1 MTAAW
6 PPAQARS
13 PGWLQADRPV
23 LAPPR
28 PLPTGFDALVDDL
41 VGAVRRQPWQ
51 VRRLRRLAQDC
62 AARMAGLRG
71 LSDAELQSQ
80 LQTHRDAFRRDMTC
94 GHGALLAAL
103 AAVGEAA
110 GRALGLWPYPVQLM
124 GALALHQGW
133 LAEMATGEGKTLTVA
148 MAAVLAGWSGRPCH
162 LVTANDYLAARD
174 ALEMD
179 PLYRRCGVSV
189 VAVTGELAPTERAVR
204 YACDVVYVTAKELLA
219 DFLRD
224 RQAASA
230 GGDVGRAML
239 RRWLWR
245 DAAGDAAPV
254 DVAAVDLLLVR
265 GLHTALIDEAD
276 SVLIDEAV
284 TPLILSAPRPD
295 PELSQAVLWAAEVAD
310 RLVVEADYSLNRSR
324 GMVTLAPATL
334 TLAMQSSH
342 RLPRLWQAQ
351 ARREELL
358 RQALVAR
365 HFLLRDQHYVV
376 QEGKIVLLDEGTG
389 RLTPNRTLT
398 AGLHQAVEAHEGLA
412 ISDPSRSLGQ
422 MSFQAFFRHFRR
434 LAGTTGTAHE
444 ARAEFW
450 SIYGLG
456 VLAVPTHRPRIRS
469 AARPLVFATEAE
481 KTQALLAEIMRLH
494 GQGLP
499 VLVGVRSVNSSDRL
513 AEQLRARALPFRLLN
528 AVRLGD
534 EAEIV
539 AQAGQAGCITV
550 ATNMAGR
557 GTDIVLGAG
566 VAAMGGL
573 QVIVA
578 ECNESVRIDRQL
590 AGRCGRQGDPG
601 RVRSFLS
608 TQDPMLRRH
617 LPGPWCAAIDRLA
630 SHAPG
635 RVGVLVSWLGLL
647 AVRVAQRR
655 AEAQARQRRR
665 AVLESDEWMDR
676 ALPFGD

>member
-1 MTAAW
+1 MTDSLQMA
-6 PPAQARS
+6 PAHGS
-13 PGWLQADRPV
+13 GWLRADRPV
-23 LAPPR
+23 LVPPP
-28 PLPTGFDALVDDL
+28 PLPSGFDALVDSL
-41 VGAVRRQPWQ
+41 IGTIRRLPWQ
-51 VRRLRRLAQDC
+51 SRRLQRLAQVC
-62 AARMAGLRG
+62 ADQMAGLQG
-71 LSDAELQSQ
+71 LSDAALQNEIK
-80 LQTHRDAFRRDMTC
+80 THRDALKRDMT
-94 GHGALLAAL
+94 GDHAAQLAAL

-110 GRALGLWPYPVQLM
+110 GRALGMRPYPVQLM

-162 LVTANDYLAARD
+162 LVTANDYLADRD
-174 ALEMD
+174 ALKME
-179 PLYRRCGVSV
+179 PLYHCCGLSV
-189 VAVTGELAPTERAVR
+189 VAVTGELESPERASR
-204 YACDVVYVTAKELLA
+204 YAADVVYVTAKELLA

-224 RQAASA
+224 RQTASSA
-230 GGDVGRAML
+230 GDASREML

-245 DAAGDAAPV
+245 EALGDD
-254 DVAAVDLLLVR
+254 DVAQQQLLVR

-295 PELSQAVLWAAEVAD
+295 PDLTQAVLWASEVAD
-310 RLVVEADYSLNRSR
+310 SLVAGADYVLSLTRSA
-324 GMVTLAPATL
+324 VTLAPATL
-334 TLAMQSSH
+334 ERLMQAPAT
-342 RLPRLWQAQ
+342 LPRLWQAQ

-389 RLTPNRTLT
+389 RLTPSRTLS
-398 AGLHQAVEAHEGLA
+398 AGLHQAVEAHEGLE
-412 ISDPSRSLGQ
+412 ISDPSQSMDQ
-422 MSFQAFFRHFRR
+422 MSFQAFFRCFRR

-456 VLAVPTHRPRIRS
+456 VLAVPTHRPRIRIE
-469 AARPLVFATEAE
+469 ARPLVFGTESE
-481 KTQALLAEIMRLH
+481 KNQALLAEIERLH
-494 GQGLP
+494 YQGLP
-499 VLVGVRSVNSSDRL
+499 VLVGVRSVSSSDRL
-513 AEQLRARALPFRLLN
+513 AEQLRVRALTFGLLN

-534 EAEIV
+534 EAEII
-539 AQAGQAGCITV
+539 AQAGQGGRITI

-557 GTDIVLGAG
+557 GTDILLGAG

-578 ECNESVRIDRQL
+578 ECNESVRVDRQL

-601 RVRSFLS
+601 RVSTWLS
-608 TQDPMLRRH
+608 IEDPLLQRH
-617 LPGPWCAAIDRLA
+617 LPAIWCSAIDHLFK
-630 SHAPG
+630 HAPG
-635 RVGVLVSWLGLL
+635 GVLPIVKWIGLR
-647 AVRVAQRR
+647 AVWFAQQR
-655 AEAQARQRRR
+655 AEVQARQRRR
-665 AVLESDEWMDR
+665 AVLESDKWMSK

>member
-1 MTAAW
+1 MRVAT
-6 PPAQARS
+6 PMAQADG
-13 PGWLQADRPV
+13 PGWLRVDLPV
-23 LAPPR
+23 MAPPR
-28 PLPTGFDALVDDL
+28 PLPSGFDALVDNL
-41 VGAVRRQPWQ
+41 VGAIRRLPWQ
-51 VRRLRRLAQDC
+51 AHRLRRLAQVC
-62 AARMAGLRG
+62 ADRMDVLQG
-71 LSDAELQSQ
+71 LSDAELQ
-80 LQTHRDAFRRDMTC
+80 LQIKTYRDAFRRDMT
-94 GHGALLAAL
+94 GGPAAQLAAL

-110 GRALGLWPYPVQLM
+110 GRALGLRPYPVQLM

-162 LVTANDYLAARD
+162 LVTANDYLADRD
-174 ALEMD
+174 ALKMG
-179 PLYRRCGVSV
+179 PLYRFCGVSV
-189 VAVTGELAPTERAVR
+189 VAVTGELAPAERAAR
-204 YACDVVYVTAKELLA
+204 YASDVVYVTAKELLA

-224 RQAASA
+224 RQTASA
-230 GGDVGRAML
+230 GGDVARAML
-239 RRWLWR
+239 RRWLWSE
-245 DAAGDAAPV
+245 ASGGGDAA
-254 DVAAVDLLLVR
+254 ALLLVR

-295 PELSQAVLWAAEVAD
+295 PDLSQAVLWASEVAD
-310 RLVVEADYSLNRSR
+310 RLVAGADYELSLARSL
-324 GMVTLAPATL
+324 VTLAPATL
-334 TLAMQSSH
+334 ALAMQGSD

-358 RQALVAR
+358 RQALVVR
-365 HFLLRDQHYVV
+365 HFLLRDQHYVL
-376 QEGKIVLLDEGTG
+376 QDGKIVLLDEGTG
-389 RLTPNRTLT
+389 RLTPSRTLS

-412 ISDPSRSLGQ
+412 ISDPSQSMDQ
-422 MSFQAFFRHFRR
+422 MSFQAFFRCFRR

-469 AARPLVFATEAE
+469 EARPLVSGTEAE
-481 KTQALLAEIMRLH
+481 KTQALLAEIERLH
-494 GQGLP
+494 YQGLP
-499 VLVGVRSVNSSDRL
+499 VLVGVRSVSSSDRL
-513 AEQLRARALPFRLLN
+513 AEQLRARALPFSLLN

-539 AQAGQAGCITV
+539 AQAGQAGRITV

-557 GTDIVLGAG
+557 GTDIVLGAH
-566 VAAMGGL
+566 VASMGGL

-601 RVRSFLS
+601 RVSTWLSFE
-608 TQDPMLRRH
+608 DPLLQRH
-617 LPGPWCAAIDRLA
+617 LPAPWCSAMDRLA
-630 SHAPG
+630 IHSAGWAGPLL
-635 RVGVLVSWLGLL
+635 RWIGLL

-655 AEAQARQRRR
+655 AEGQARQRRR
-665 AVLESDEWMDR
+665 LVLESDQWMEK

>member
-1 MTAAW
+1 MSAVP
-6 PPAQARS
+6 PPAQVPG

-23 LAPPR
+23 LVPPR
-28 PLPTGFDALVDDL
+28 PLPTGLDALIDDL
-41 VGAVRRQPWQ
+41 VGAGRRQSWQ

-62 AARMAGLRG
+62 AVHMAGLRG
-71 LSDAELQSQ
+71 LSDAALQAQ
-80 LQTHRDAFRRDMTC
+80 IQAHRDAFRRDMRS
-94 GHGALLAAL
+94 GHGALLAGL

-174 ALEMD
+174 AREMG
-179 PLYRRCGVSV
+179 PLYHRCGVSV
-189 VAVTGELAPTERAVR
+189 VAVTGDLSPANRIAR
-204 YACDVVYVTAKELLA
+204 YAGDVVYVTAKELLA

-245 DAAGDAAPV
+245 DAAPDAAPV
-254 DVAAVDLLLVR
+254 ELLLVR

-295 PELSQAVLWAAEVAD
+295 PELSQAVLWAAEVAQ
-310 RLVVEADYSLNRSR
+310 RLVVGTDYSLARSR
-324 GMVTLAPATL
+324 GLVTLAPATL
-334 TLAMQSSH
+334 ALAMESSH

-376 QEGKIVLLDEGTG
+376 QDGKIVLLDEGTG

-412 ISDPSRSLGQ
+412 ISDPTQSLGQ

-444 ARAEFW
+444 ARGEFW
-450 SIYGLG
+450 RIYRLG

-469 AARPLVFATEAE
+469 AARPQVFASEAE
-481 KTQALLAEIMRLH
+481 KTQALIAEITRLH
-494 GQGLP
+494 VQGLP
-499 VLVGVRSVNSSDRL
+499 VLVGVRSVRSSDLL
-513 AEQLRARALPFRLLN
+513 AAQLRARGLPFRLLN
-528 AVRLGD
+528 AVRLGE

-566 VAAMGGL
+566 VAALGGL

-578 ECNESVRIDRQL
+578 ECNESGRIDRQL

-601 RVRSFLS
+601 RVSTWLS
-608 TQDPMLRRH
+608 IQDPVLQRH
-617 LPGPWCAAIDRLA
+617 LPPSWCAAVDRLA
-630 SHAPG
+630 GQASAWARP
-635 RVGVLVSWLGLL
+635 LAMWIGLL
-647 AVRVAQRR
+647 ALRSAQRR
-655 AEAQARQRRR
+655 AEGQARQRRR
-665 AVLESDEWMDR
+665 AVLASDEWMDK

>member
-1 MTAAW
+1 MSAVR
-6 PPAQARS
+6 PPAQAPG
-13 PGWLQADRPV
+13 PGWLQADRPALV
-23 LAPPR
+23 PPR

-41 VGAVRRQPWQ
+41 VGALRRQPWQ
-51 VRRLRRLAQDC
+51 VRRLRRLAQHC
-62 AARMAGLRG
+62 TVHMAALRG
-71 LSDAELQSQ
+71 LSDDALQAQ
-80 LQTHRDAFRRDMTC
+80 IQAHRDAFRRDMRN
-94 GHGALLAAL
+94 GHGALLAGL

-174 ALEMD
+174 AQEMG

-189 VAVTGELAPTERAVR
+189 VAVTGDLAPDDRAAR
-204 YACDVVYVTAKELLA
+204 YASDVVYVTAKELLA

-224 RQAASA
+224 RLAASA

-245 DAAGDAAPV
+245 DAAP

-295 PELSQAVLWAAEVAD
+295 PELSQAVLWAAEVAQ
-310 RLVVEADYSLNRSR
+310 RLVVGTDYSLARSR
-324 GMVTLAPATL
+324 GQVTLAPATL
-334 TLAMQSSH
+334 ALAMASSH

-376 QEGKIVLLDEGTG
+376 QDGKIVLLDEGTG

-434 LAGTTGTAHE
+434 LAGTTGTAQE

-450 SIYGLG
+450 RIYRLA

-469 AARPLVFATEAE
+469 AGRPQVLATEAG
-481 KTQALLAEIMRLH
+481 KTQAVIAEITRLH

-499 VLVGVRSVNSSDRL
+499 VLVGVRSVRSSDLL
-513 AEQLRARALPFRLLN
+513 ADQLRARGLPFRLLN
-528 AVRLGD
+528 AVRLAE

-539 AQAGQAGCITV
+539 TQAGQAGCITV

-557 GTDIVLGAG
+557 GTDIVLGTG
-566 VAAMGGL
+566 VAAAGGL

-578 ECNESVRIDRQL
+578 ECNESARIDRQL

-601 RVRSFLS
+601 RVGTWLS
-608 TQDPMLRRH
+608 IQDPMLQRH
-617 LPGPWCAAIDRLA
+617 LPPAWCAALHRLA
-630 SHAPG
+630 THAPAG
-635 RVGVLVSWLGLL
+635 AEPLVRWIGLL
-647 AVRVAQRR
+647 ALRRAQRR
-655 AEAQARQRRR
+655 AEGQARQRRR
-665 AVLESDEWMDR
+665 AVLASDEWMDK

>member
-1 MTAAW
+1 MRAQS
-6 PPAQARS
+6 PLAQAS
-13 PGWLQADRPV
+13 GSGWLYADRSV

-28 PLPTGFDALVDDL
+28 PLPSGFDAIVDHL
-41 VGAVRRQPWQ
+41 AGAIRRLPVQ
-51 VRRLRRLAQDC
+51 VRRLRRLAEVC
-62 AARMAGLRG
+62 ADRMAGLQG
-71 LSDAELQSQ
+71 LSEAELQVE
-80 LQTHRDAFRRDMTC
+80 LQTHREAFRLDMI
-94 GHGALLAAL
+94 GGQDALLAAL
-103 AAVGEAA
+103 AAIGEVS
-110 GRALGLWPYPVQLM
+110 GRELGLRPYPVQLM

-174 ALEMD
+174 ALEMG
-179 PLYRRCGVSV
+179 PLYRTCGVSV
-189 VAVTGELAPTERAVR
+189 VAVTGDLLPQERAAR
-204 YACDVVYVTAKELLA
+204 YASDVVYVTAKELLA

-224 RQAASA
+224 RQAASS
-230 GGDVGRAML
+230 GSDVGRAMM

-245 DAAGDAAPV
+245 EAAGGGD
-254 DVAAVDLLLVR
+254 AVDLLLVR

-284 TPLILSAPRPD
+284 TPLILSSPRPD
-295 PELSQAVLWAAEVAD
+295 SDLSQAVLWASEVAD
-310 RLVVEADYSLNRSR
+310 RLVAGADYEISRSR
-324 GMVTLAPATL
+324 SVVSFAPEALELATRG
-334 TLAMQSSH
+334 SD

-365 HFLLRDQHYVV
+365 HFMLRDQHYVL
-376 QEGKIVLLDEGTG
+376 QDGKIVLLDEGTG
-389 RLTPNRTLT
+389 RLTPSRTLT
-398 AGLHQAVEAHEGLA
+398 AGLQQAVEAHEGLA
-412 ISDPSRSLGQ
+412 ISDPSQSLGQ
-422 MSFQAFFRHFRR
+422 MSFQAFFRCFRR

-444 ARAEFW
+444 ARSEFW

-456 VLAVPTHRPRIRS
+456 VLAVPTHRPRIRR
-469 AARPLVFATEAE
+469 AARPRVLASEAA
-481 KTQALLAEIMRLH
+481 KTVALLAEIERLH
-494 GQGLP
+494 AQGLP
-499 VLVGVRSVNSSDRL
+499 VLVGLRSVKSSDRL
-513 AEQLRARALPFRLLN
+513 AEQLRARGLPFRLLN

-539 AQAGQAGCITV
+539 AQAGQVGRITV

-557 GTDIVLGAG
+557 GTDIVLGPG

-601 RVRSFLS
+601 RVSTWLS
-608 TQDPMLRRH
+608 IEDPLLQRY
-617 LPGPWCAAIDRLA
+617 LPARWCLAMERLA
-630 SHAPG
+630 RHSSGWAEPLINAFSLL
-635 RVGVLVSWLGLL
+635 LVRL
-647 AVRVAQRR
+647 AKRN

-665 AVLESDEWMDR
+665 SVLEADEWMNK
-676 ALPFGD
+676 ALPFDI